1 MKEHLQQYAAYNRW
15 ANQRF
20 LELMNGLDES
30 TLQQEVISSFP
41 SLYHTV
47 LHLFTAEH
55 NWWQRL
61 QLAEHILSPADH
73 FKGTF
78 QELAALLLD
87 QSKRWEQ
94 WVAQANERQLEH
106 VFAYQNLKGD
116 HFKQPVWQMVL
127 HLFNHGSY
135 HRGQLVT
142 LLRQAGVEKI
152 PATDFI
158 VFTRKK

>member
-1 MKEHLQQYAAYNRW
+1 MKEQLQAYAASNRW
-15 ANQRF
+15 ANERI
-20 LELMNGLDES
+20 LEVMLNLDAS
-30 TLQQEVISSFP
+30 TLKNEVVSSFP

-47 LHLFTAEH
+47 LHLYTAEH

-61 QLAEHILSPADH
+61 QLAEHILSPYDH
-73 FKGTF
+73 FTGTF
-78 QELAALLLD
+78 AELAGLLLD

-94 WVAQANERQLEH
+94 WVAGANDRQLMH
-106 VFAYQNLKGD
+106 VFAYQTLNGD
-116 HFKQPVWQMVL
+116 QYKQPVWQMIL

-152 PATDFI
+152 PGTDFI

>member
-1 MKEHLQQYAAYNRW
+1 MKTQLQQYAAYNCW
-15 ANQRF
+15 ANQRM
-20 LELMNGLDES
+20 LELMLTLDDAILHRE
-30 TLQQEVISSFP
+30 LVSSFP

-47 LHLFTAEH
+47 LHLYTAEH

-73 FKGTF
+73 FRGSF
-78 QELAALLLD
+78 QELAGLLLE
-87 QSKRWEQ
+87 QSGRWEQ
-94 WVAQANERQLEH
+94 WVEQASERQLQH
-106 VFAYQNLKGD
+106 VFAYQTMKGEQ
-116 HFKQPVWQMVL
+116 FKQPVWQMIL

-142 LLRQAGVEKI
+142 LLRQQGVEKI